1 MVLTCFIGRCL
12 QLCMCC
18 LLLFL
23 WSRHVV
29 CTHAGRA
36 PHVDS
41 FPEVIVQGRPVKPWE
56 GQVTKWDN
64 TRAKTKS
71 IKELQV
77 ARQPGNEGPFFYC
90 SDGCCESRKDHV
102 CTRLR
107 TSDNT
112 CKPYKGQNTNGQVQ
126 LRTKY
131 ISDKVS
137 NQPGGFAYILEMS
150 GINDIYK

>member
-1 MVLTCFIGRCL
+1 MWIVFLRSSSKAGQSNLGKARL
-12 QLCMCC
+12 QNGTTRGQKQRVSKSSKLQGSQATKVPS
-18 LLLFL
+18 FTAATA
-23 WSRHVV
+23 VV
-29 CTHAGRA
+29 
-36 PHVDS
+36 S
-41 FPEVIVQGRPVKPWE
+41 QE
-56 GQVTKWDN
+56 
-64 TRAKTKS
+64 
-71 IKELQV
+71 
-77 ARQPGNEGPFFYC
+77 
-90 SDGCCESRKDHV
+90 KDHV